1 MLTQSAWHLVVTMTS
16 PSNPYDVCTWRPTAA
31 CEGCDLA
38 GRLKC
43 RFDRR
48 HLLHFM
54 GTFSLF
60 AIPAFVGV
68 IRIGDIF
75 LGAAPVHVFATL
87 LSC

>member
-1 MLTQSAWHLVVTMTS
+1 
-16 PSNPYDVCTWRPTAA
+16 
-31 CEGCDLA
+31 
-38 GRLKC
+38 
-43 RFDRR
+43 
-48 HLLHFM
+48 M